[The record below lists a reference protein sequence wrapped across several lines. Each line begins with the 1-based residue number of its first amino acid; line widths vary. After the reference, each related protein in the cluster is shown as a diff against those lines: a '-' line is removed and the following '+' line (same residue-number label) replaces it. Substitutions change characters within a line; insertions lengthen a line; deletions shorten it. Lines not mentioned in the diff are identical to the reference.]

1 MNASAPMDDLP
12 PGLADPQGDA
22 QAVFRALLTAL
33 SRPAAAVP
41 CPAVAP
47 DVPGL
52 APAAAALL
60 LALTDPETPVWWEGA
75 DASAW
80 LRFHSG
86 APVAQRR
93 DAAVFALVVEPAAL
107 GRAGGRLADFA
118 LGTDVSPERS
128 TTLIVQLPALDG
140 GPPMRASGPGL
151 AAPVT
156 LAPAGLPDG
165 FWAQWADNHARFPSG
180 VDLVLV
186 AGDAIVGLPRTTRVS
201 PADGG

>member
-1 MNASAPMDDLP
+1 MDDLP
-12 PGLADPQGDA
+12 PGLADPQGGA

-33 SRPAAAVP
+33 SRPAAAVC

-47 DVPGL
+47 EVPGL

-60 LALTDPETPVWWEGA
+60 LALTDPETPVWWEGGA

-86 APVAQRR
+86 APVAARR

-107 GRAGGRLADFA
+107 GREGARLADFA
-118 LGTDVSPERS
+118 LGTDEAPERS
-128 TTLIVQLPALDG
+128 ATLIVQLPALEG
-140 GPPMRASGPGL
+140 GMPMRASGPGL

>member
-1 MNASAPMDDLP
+1 MNASVPMDDLP

-93 DAAVFALVVEPAAL
+93 GAAVFALIVEPAAL

-128 TTLIVQLPALDG
+128 TTLIVQLPALG
-140 GPPMRASGPGL
+140 GGQPMRASGPGL

-165 FWAQWADNHARFPSG
+165 FWAQWVDNHSRFPSG

-186 AGDAIVGLPRTTRVS
+186 AGDAIVGLPRTTRVT
-201 PADGG
+201 PADGD